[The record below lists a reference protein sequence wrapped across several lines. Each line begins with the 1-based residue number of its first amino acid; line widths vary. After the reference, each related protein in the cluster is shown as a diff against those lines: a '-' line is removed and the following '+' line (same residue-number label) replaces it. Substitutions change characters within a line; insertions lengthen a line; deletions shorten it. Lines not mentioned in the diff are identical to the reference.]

1 MKLFAT
7 IILSTAFIIGCDHG
21 APVDPGDGPDSTF
34 TAVQQSVFSQSC
46 AVSGC
51 HVGSSAPEGLDL
63 SAGNAYASLVG
74 VASAQVPTLQRV
86 RASAPDS
93 SYIIDKITG
102 SARMKPGT
110 SRMPLGRAPL
120 SSDQIDLV
128 RRWIAAG
135 ARND

>member
-1 MKLFAT
+1 MKRLASIVLLAAT
-7 IILSTAFIIGCDHG
+7 LYGCEQ
-21 APVDPGDGPDSTF
+21 ATSVDPPDTNEPTF
-34 TAVQQSVFSQSC
+34 TAVQTILTQSC

-63 SAGNAYASLVG
+63 SAGNAYANLVS
-74 VASAQVPTLQRV
+74 VASAQVPSLQRV

-93 SYIIDKITG
+93 SYLVDKITG

-110 SRMPLGRAPL
+110 SRMPVGRAAL
-120 SSDQIDLV
+120 SSSQIDLV

-135 ARND
+135 AKND